1 MSRNT
6 FRVQKILIL
15 LIVGIFISGC
25 TRPIPKDLGQSS
37 QIEWANIENINTNHF
52 DHADQPRVFSFPVD
66 HGAHQNFQTEW
77 WYFTGNLKSE
87 QGDDFGY
94 QLTFFRRAL
103 QPQVD
108 VTNRTSDLAAN
119 QIYMAHFTV
128 TQAGTNRFY
137 PFQRFNRGDNQLAGA
152 LTSPLLKVWLADWQ
166 ANQISDKEFQL
177 NAKSEGIEID
187 LSLSDEHGVVLQGDN
202 GLSQK
207 SSDTASY
214 YYSIPRLITKGML
227 SIEEK
232 KYQVTGTS
240 WMDHEFSTNAL
251 SGEQVGWDWF
261 ALHLDDGK
269 DIMAYR
275 MRNQDGSMDPNSNG
289 SLLVPGQPLIGLA
302 VEDFSISST
311 GIWKSPTSKASYPS
325 GWRMLIPSQGIDL
338 KITPL
343 IKDQELNFAFIYW
356 EGAVLIEGVVN
367 GKSISGSGYV
377 ELTGYA
383 HSMQGQF

>member
-6 FRVQKILIL
+6 LHFQKILKL

-25 TRPIPKDLGQSS
+25 TSPIPKNFGQTS

-103 QPQVD
+103 QPQVN
-108 VTNRTSDLAAN
+108 VTNRTSDLAVN
-119 QIYMAHFTV
+119 QIYMAHFTI
-128 TQAGTNRFY
+128 TQAGINRFY

-152 LTSPLLKVWLADWQ
+152 LTDPFLKVWLADWQ
-166 ANQISDKEFQL
+166 VQQISENEFQL
-177 NAKSEGIEID
+177 KAQSDGIEID
-187 LSLSDEHGVVLQGDN
+187 LSLSDGHGIILQGDM
-202 GLSQK
+202 GLSHK
-207 SSDTASY
+207 SSTTASY
-214 YYSIPRLITKGML
+214 YYSMPRLTTKG
-227 SIEEK
+227 SINIEQKEFR
-232 KYQVTGTS
+232 VTGTS
-240 WMDHEFSTNAL
+240 WMDHEFSTSAL
-251 SGEQVGWDWF
+251 SGDQIGWDWF

-275 MRNQDGSMDPNSNG
+275 MRNLKGSLDPNSNG
-289 SLLVPGQPLIGLA
+289 SLLIPSQPLIGLA
-302 VEDFSISST
+302 AEDFNISST
-311 GIWKSPTSKASYPS
+311 GSWKSPTSNAVYPS
-325 GWRMLIPSQGIDL
+325 GWHMLIPSQGIDL
-338 KITPL
+338 TITPL
-343 IKDQELNFAFIYW
+343 IKDQELNFAFTYW
-356 EGAVLIEGVVN
+356 EGAVLITGSIN

>member
-1 MSRNT
+1 MSRNM
-6 FRVQKILIL
+6 FRIQHWLIL
-15 LIVGIFISGC
+15 LLVGISISGC
-25 TRPIPKDLGQSS
+25 TSPILKNLGQSS
-37 QIEWANIENINTNHF
+37 QIEWAKIDETNTNLF
-52 DHADQPRVFSFPVD
+52 DRADLPRVFHFPAD
-66 HGAHQNFQTEW
+66 HGAHRNFQTEW

-87 QGDDFGY
+87 QGDVFGY

-103 QPQVD
+103 QPQND
-108 VTNRTSDLAAN
+108 SISRTSNLAAN

-137 PFQRFNRGDNQLAGA
+137 PFQRFNRGDDQLAGA
-152 LTSPLLKVWLADWQ
+152 LTDPFLKVWLADWQ
-166 ANQISDKEFQL
+166 VHQISDNDFQL
-177 NAKSEGIEID
+177 KAQSDGVEID
-187 LSLSDEHGVVLQGDN
+187 LSLSDEHGIILQGDM
-202 GLSQK
+202 GLSRK

-214 YYSIPRLITKGML
+214 YYSIPRLITNGML

-240 WMDHEFSTNAL
+240 WMDHEFSTSAL

-275 MRNQDGSMDPNSNG
+275 MRNQDGTVDPNSNG

-302 VEDFSISST
+302 VKDFNISST
-311 GIWKSPTSKASYPS
+311 GTWKSPISNAVYPS

-343 IKDQELNFAFIYW
+343 IKDQELNFAFTYW

-367 GKSISGSGYV
+367 GISVSGSGYV

-383 HSMQGQF
+383 RSMQGQF